1 MHFSCSIAAKYLIA
15 LSLPNVQFVKVRQ
28 VVVIV
33 FIIVAALL
41 INNVRFDIILVL
53 FIVVF
58 WKKKINVRAHNNS
71 NSNYCTIL
79 GSNKSASYF
88 WGSASGML
96 A

>member
-15 LSLPNVQFVKVRQ
+15 LSLPNVQFVRVRQ

-41 INNVRFDIILVL
+41 INNVRFDISAFYCL
-53 FIVVF
+53 FF
-58 WKKKINVRAHNNS
+58 EEKINVRAHNNS

-79 GSNKSASYF
+79 GSNKSDSYF